1 MSNSKFIITDKRIEN
16 SPIDVSYSPLEL
28 YHTIRIDSDG
38 KKTFDGDV
46 SEYLIK
52 NGVEGIPSEEVIDWM
67 NAVSD
72 MLYEHNDKLDN
83 NTLDLDI
90 KFDIKSVDS
99 RYAYEYDEIVNG
111 TIIKSGVDWGLN
123 FENQAETDAW
133 IDAVIEFNK
142 KNGIELPTDKI
153 KKKLD
158 KIKEYIDSLDLE
170 LPEYEDLDIPMVASA
185 LPTLTTDP
193 CEFYENVKKTVENLV
208 ATIYLMPSPKD
219 IINYNIKIIKANLYI
234 AVARTVDGQLSL
246 VKPTV
251 DEAFDKIPY
260 DNDYWREVCAYRS
273 QIIKEMSEEVYTFET
288 ALEPPVRHDPINLSY
303 NGAENTEDNN
313 GPYINSSDIPK
324 MNLTSENSSFEYREL
339 TVAVVYNKHAYD
351 GTTAQERL
359 VAKSHVKEAL
369 WNCWVPLKKAWNE
382 YAQKNGIDP
391 QWDITSGWRPPNAN
405 KGVGVSNSAHLG
417 GYAIDIQ
424 FVAYQSNP
432 AKHRQVVTTFC
443 NFAYSFF
450 HANNIKYDQI
460 LREKLGIKRR
470 WWAHIGYKKNNGE
483 QRNQP
488 VIDINPK

>member
-16 SPIDVSYSPLEL
+16 SPIGVYYSPLEL

-111 TIIKSGVDWGLN
+111 TIVKSGVDWGLN

-133 IDAVIEFNK
+133 MDAVIEFNK

-170 LPEYEDLDIPMVASA
+170 LPEYLDLEIPMVATA

-193 CEFYENVKKTVENLV
+193 CEFYEKVKKTVENLV
-208 ATIYLMPSPKD
+208 TTIYLMPSPKE

-234 AVARTVDGQLSL
+234 AVARTVDGQAAL

-288 ALEPPVRHDPINLSY
+288 ALEPPVKYNPINLAY
-303 NGAENTEDNN
+303 NGAENTKDNN
-313 GPYINSSDIPK
+313 GPYINSSDIPV
-324 MNLTSENSSFEYREL
+324 LTTENSAFEYREL
-339 TVAVVYNKHAYD
+339 TMDAVYGNGAKA
-351 GTTAQERL
+351 TPQER
-359 VAKSHVKEAL
+359 VMAKNNIKEAL
-369 WNCWVPLKKAWNE
+369 WNCWVPLKKAWNI
-382 YAQKNGIDP
+382 YAEDSSINP
-391 QWDITSGWRPPNAN
+391 TWLITSGFRSEKYNV
-405 KGVGVSNSAHLG
+405 GVGVSGSAHTKG
-417 GYAIDIQ
+417 WAIDIQ
-424 FVAYQSNP
+424 FPYYYANSK
-432 AKHRQVVTTFC
+432 KHQTIVTLFC
-443 NFAYSFF
+443 NFAYDFF
-450 HANNIKYDQI
+450 HKNKIQYDQI
-460 LREKLGIKRR
+460 LREKGGRTNA
-470 WWAHIGYKKNNGE
+470 WWVHIGYKRPSTGE
-483 QRNQP
+483 FRNQKVKDLYP
-488 VIDINPK
+488 